1 MINGLGEAVLISLAG
16 VGLTFDKVDETQES
30 LTMYISV
37 PSSSYH
43 VDARGREMSGD
54 YLAKRVKQTMVEMG
68 VKRLT
73 VKYRIRNEHWTKEK
87 KEAAELNARKQF
99 FGSQY

>member
-16 VGLTFDKVDETQES
+16 VGVMIDKVDEAQES
-30 LTMYISV
+30 LTIYISV
-37 PSSSYH
+37 PTSSYH
-43 VDARGREMSGD
+43 RDAHGKEMAGD
-54 YLAKRVKQTMVEMG
+54 YLAKRVKQTLVEMG

-73 VKYRIRNEHWTKEK
+73 VKYKIRNEHWTKEK
-87 KEAAELNARKQF
+87 QNDAELNARKQF